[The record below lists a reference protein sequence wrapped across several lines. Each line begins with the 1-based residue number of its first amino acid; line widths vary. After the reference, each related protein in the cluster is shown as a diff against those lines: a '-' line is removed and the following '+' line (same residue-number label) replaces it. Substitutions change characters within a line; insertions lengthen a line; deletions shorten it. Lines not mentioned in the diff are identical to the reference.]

1 VNADRRL
8 KELEIRLKAQFAGQ
22 IAEAERLWKDGEAKR
37 LAASRAKWKAES
49 DDRVTDAEARIREE
63 YERLM
68 AQGAELR
75 TGSGG

>member
-1 VNADRRL
+1 M
-8 KELEIRLKAQFAGQ
+8 KELEIRLKAQFGRQ

-37 LAASRAKWKAES
+37 LAAARAKWKAES
-49 DDRVTDAEARIREE
+49 DDRVTDAENRMRLE
-63 YERLM
+63 YERLL